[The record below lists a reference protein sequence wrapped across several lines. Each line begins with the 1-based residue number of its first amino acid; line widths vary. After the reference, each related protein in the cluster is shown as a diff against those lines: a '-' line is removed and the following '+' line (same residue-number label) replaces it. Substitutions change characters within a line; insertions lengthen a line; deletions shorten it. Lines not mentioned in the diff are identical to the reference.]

1 MLFGIPQLH
10 VNLFIDGD
18 FRIEMFEGRN
28 GQDSQLEGAGILM
41 KDHV

>member
-10 VNLFIDGD
+10 VNLFKDGD
-18 FRIEMFEGRN
+18 FRIKMFEGRN
-28 GQDSQLEGAGILM
+28 GQDSQLEEAGILL

>member
-1 MLFGIPQLH
+1 MLFIIQRLH
-10 VNLFIDGD
+10 VNLFEDGG

-28 GQDSQLEGAGILM
+28 GQDSQLEEAEILM